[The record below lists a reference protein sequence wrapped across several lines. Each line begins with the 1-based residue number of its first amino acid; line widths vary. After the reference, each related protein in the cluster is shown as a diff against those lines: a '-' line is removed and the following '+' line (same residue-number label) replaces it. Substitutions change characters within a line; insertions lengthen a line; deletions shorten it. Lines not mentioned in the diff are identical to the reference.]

1 MPFSRVAATWVAS
14 NIAGMA
20 SVLLLALRLIR
31 LCGITTFEKTVHM
44 ITDSDEV
51 GFKGAAAGAAVVAV
65 GTTRE
70 GGIAVP
76 LLKLPRAAACART

>member
-14 NIAGMA
+14 NIAGMT

-51 GFKGAAAGAAVVAV
+51 GFKGHIKKYGS
-65 GTTRE
+65 
-70 GGIAVP
+70 P
-76 LLKLPRAAACART
+76 ARQKHFCFFC